1 MSRRR
6 RGSSNELVTI
16 FWRDIPAQIN
26 ASWDGERARALLSDR
41 FQHAIDRAATVA
53 DKTETEAYVAEWR
66 RQTTAIEGEPAGAAD
81 AERDRIETE
90 YDPERLEALVW
101 SGGVDESARPFA
113 AAIGWRWRTPSRHPW
128 GRDLR
133 PR

>member
-6 RGSSNELVTI
+6 RGSSTELITI

-26 ASWDGERARALLSDR
+26 ASGDGERARALLSDR

-66 RQTTAIEGEPAGAAD
+66 RHTTAIQGDPATAAE
-81 AERDRIETE
+81 AERERIEID

-101 SGGVDESARPFA
+101 SGGVEESASLSTDNA
-113 AAIGWRWRTPSRHPW
+113 DVLAEG
-128 GRDLR
+128 DQ
-133 PR
+133 

>member
-6 RGSSNELVTI
+6 SRGGAPELVTI
-16 FWRDIPAQIN
+16 YWRDIPAQIN
-26 ASWDGERARALLSDR
+26 ASAGAEKARAILGDR

-66 RQTTAIEGEPAGAAD
+66 RLTRTIEGDPQAAAE
-81 AERDRIETE
+81 AERERIESE

-101 SGGVDESARPFA
+101 SGGVDEAGSPFTSD
-113 AAIGWRWRTPSRHPW
+113 GES
-128 GRDLR
+128 
-133 PR
+133 